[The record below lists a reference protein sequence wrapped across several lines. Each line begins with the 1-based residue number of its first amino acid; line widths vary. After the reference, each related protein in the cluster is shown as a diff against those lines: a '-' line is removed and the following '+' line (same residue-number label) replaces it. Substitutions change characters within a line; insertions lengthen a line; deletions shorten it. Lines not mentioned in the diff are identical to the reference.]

1 MGSTAPR
8 APSTS
13 SADRHT
19 PSVKIARMGNPFRPR
34 RRTTGMD
41 SERSA
46 ATPPNAVPSTPDPD
60 ALLVQV
66 GRGDRAAFEALYATI
81 APMVLGVITRV
92 VRDPAQSEEVAQEAL
107 VDVWRTATRF
117 DPDRGSA
124 RAFVAVIAHR
134 RAVDRVRSEE
144 AARRRD
150 TQDAVLDLHRPDAV
164 DAGEEVIE
172 SFERRQVRNA
182 LDDLTDMQ
190 REAIVLAYYD
200 GRTQSEVAS
209 LLGVPLGTVKTRI
222 RDGLIRLR
230 DTMGVSA

>member
-1 MGSTAPR
+1 
-8 APSTS
+8 
-13 SADRHT
+13 
-19 PSVKIARMGNPFRPR
+19 MGNPFSLR
-34 RRTTGMD
+34 RRTRGMD
-41 SERSA
+41 SERA
-46 ATPPNAVPSTPDPD
+46 ATAAPQAVTPADPD
-60 ALLVQV
+60 VLLTQV
-66 GRGDRAAFEALYATI
+66 GRGDRSAFEALYPLI

-107 VDVWRTATRF
+107 VDVWRTAARF

-144 AARRRD
+144 ATRRRD
-150 TQDAVLDLHRPDAV
+150 TNDAVLDLNRPDAA
-164 DAGEEVIE
+164 DAGDEVIE
-172 SFERRQVRNA
+172 SFERRQVRSA
-182 LDDLTDMQ
+182 LDGLTDMQ

-200 GRTQSEVAS
+200 GRTQTEVAS

-230 DTMGVSA
+230 DTMGVTS

>member
-1 MGSTAPR
+1 
-8 APSTS
+8 
-13 SADRHT
+13 
-19 PSVKIARMGNPFRPR
+19 MGNPFRPR
-34 RRTTGMD
+34 RRTTRMD

-46 ATPPNAVPSTPDPD
+46 ASQPTGVPSTPDPD
-60 ALLVQV
+60 ALLARV
-66 GRGDRAAFEALYATI
+66 GRGDRGAFEALYTAI

-107 VDVWRTATRF
+107 VDVWRTAARF
-117 DPDRGSA
+117 DPERGSA

-144 AARRRD
+144 ATRRRD
-150 TQDAVLDLHRPDAV
+150 TNDAVLEQNRPDAA
-164 DAGEEVIE
+164 DAGDQVIE
-172 SFERRQVRNA
+172 SFERGQVRRA
-182 LDDLTDMQ
+182 LDGLTDMQ

-200 GRTQSEVAS
+200 GRTQTEVAS

-230 DTMGVSA
+230 DTMGVTA